1 MPARFDAHAHAY
13 EEQTR
18 ASGMIYVL
26 LLVVA
31 LAFSGF
37 VWQLYSDTD
46 VPRIAAA
53 PGPYKVEPSS
63 LSAPDGGEQGGGS
76 ASATTP
82 AEVRS
87 PPETAESAIVAAAPP
102 VSAGAVSFS
111 PSGPYVAQLAALQ
124 SEAAVDQA
132 WRRFSSRAPAL
143 FATARLDMERA
154 DLGARG
160 VYYRVRAGY
169 FADRAAAARF
179 CDRIREFGQDCI
191 PATR

>member
-1 MPARFDAHAHAY
+1 MTARFDAHAHAY

-18 ASGMIYVL
+18 TSGTIYLL

-31 LAFSGF
+31 LAFGGF
-37 VWQLYSDTD
+37 LWQLYNDTD

-53 PGPYKVEPSS
+53 PGPYKVEASS
-63 LSAPDGGEQGGGS
+63 ASVADSGEQS
-76 ASATTP
+76 ASP
-82 AEVRS
+82 A
-87 PPETAESAIVAAAPP
+87 AAAPVQPP
-102 VSAGAVSFS
+102 VDTPEIASSTAATPASGGGVSFS

-124 SEAAVDQA
+124 SEAAVEQA
-132 WRRFSSRAPAL
+132 WRRFSSRAPEL
-143 FATARLDMERA
+143 FAAARLDMERA

>member
-1 MPARFDAHAHAY
+1 MTARFDAHAHAY

-18 ASGMIYVL
+18 TSGMIYVL

-31 LAFSGF
+31 LAFGGF
-37 VWQLYSDTD
+37 LWQLYSDTD

-63 LSAPDGGEQGGGS
+63 LSVPDSGEQSS
-76 ASATTP
+76 APAT
-82 AEVRS
+82 ARS
-87 PPETAESAIVAAAPP
+87 PAPP
-102 VSAGAVSFS
+102 PQAEIAEGATGAAVSPASGGAVSFT

-124 SEAAVDQA
+124 SEAAVEQA
-132 WRRFSSRAPAL
+132 WRRFSNRAPTL
-143 FATARLDMERA
+143 FAAARLDMERA

-169 FADRAAAARF
+169 FTDRAAAARF

>member
-1 MPARFDAHAHAY
+1 MTARFDAHAHAY

-18 ASGMIYVL
+18 TSGIIYL
-26 LLVVA
+26 LLLAVA
-31 LAFSGF
+31 LAFGGF
-37 VWQLYSDTD
+37 LWQLYSDTD

-53 PGPYKVEPSS
+53 PGPYKVEASS
-63 LSAPDGGEQGGGS
+63 ASVADSGEQS
-76 ASATTP
+76 AAPTARTTQ
-82 AEVRS
+82 
-87 PPETAESAIVAAAPP
+87 PPPQVETAEEAAGTNASPA
-102 VSAGAVSFS
+102 SAGGVSFS

-124 SEAAVDQA
+124 SEAAVEQA
-132 WRRFSSRAPAL
+132 WRRFSSRAPTL
-143 FATARLDMERA
+143 FAAARLDMERA

>member
-1 MPARFDAHAHAY
+1 MTARFDAHAHAY

-18 ASGMIYVL
+18 TSGMIYLL

-31 LAFSGF
+31 LAFGGF
-37 VWQLYSDTD
+37 LWQLYSDTD

-53 PGPYKVEPSS
+53 PGPYKVEASS
-63 LSAPDGGEQGGGS
+63 ASVADSGEQS
-76 ASATTP
+76 SVPAATTP
-82 AEVRS
+82 AQ
-87 PPETAESAIVAAAPP
+87 PPADTPEIASSAAAPP
-102 VSAGAVSFS
+102 VSTGAVSFS

-124 SEAAVDQA
+124 SEAAVEQA
-132 WRRFSSRAPAL
+132 WRRFSTRAPTL
-143 FATARLDMERA
+143 FAAARLDMERA